1 MSASLAWPPCRR
13 LTGLIRRPFS
23 GSSHWATFC
32 GGAASMAE
40 TNQWR
45 WFDSA
50 SRARPRLHSSCD
62 SLRPP
67 ASAGEKRRWKRGR
80 ADGFLKRFENRIKN
94 TSADVTSRSFQL
106 CANLSRHPS
115 LCHGCMTNQLSFVGE
130 EAGGTMGAKSVETH
144 RAPY

>member
-1 MSASLAWPPCRR
+1 
-13 LTGLIRRPFS
+13 
-23 GSSHWATFC
+23 
-32 GGAASMAE
+32 MAE

-130 EAGGTMGAKSVETH
+130 EAGGTMGAKSVEVLCVCVYARVSVCFFVILLHCCTVKV
-144 RAPY
+144 RQAPVGRRKR